1 MLTLTIAVRR
11 LLAIAA
17 FCLLT
22 PVTVC
27 AQSIVQVESSV
38 GTFFIE
44 LFDETAPITVSNFI
58 NYVITDRYDGT
69 IIHRSE
75 PGFVIQGGWL
85 TLPEGSTAFN
95 QLQVG
100 PEITNEFNVSN
111 TRGTVAMAKREG
123 NPNSATSQW
132 FINLGDNSALDNSN
146 GGFTVFGRILGN
158 GMDVVDA
165 IAGLQ
170 RAQLQ
175 LSNTSFLMPVIN
187 VEGQTVT
194 RNNLVFTNM
203 TLVSG
208 EAQLP
213 NYIDLAANEVRT
225 KVNGGSAGI
234 AELSLRIL
242 QTEPQI
248 QVQVRTDNAA
258 ALSRIE
264 TGFATFNPANGEL
277 RIPELGV
284 NGEVLFRNLV
294 FTLDD
299 AEQLLFTLQSFE

>member
-1 MLTLTIAVRR
+1 M
-11 LLAIAA
+11 
-17 FCLLT
+17 
-22 PVTVC
+22 
-27 AQSIVQVESSV
+27 
-38 GTFFIE
+38 
-44 LFDETAPITVSNFI
+44 SNFI
-58 NYVITDRYDGT
+58 NYVITDRYDDS

-85 TLPEGSTAFN
+85 TIPESATSLSPLP
-95 QLQVG
+95 VG
-100 PEITNEFNVSN
+100 PTIVNEFAVSN
-111 TRGTVAMAKREG
+111 SRGTVAMAKVDG

-132 FINLGDNSALDNSN
+132 FINLGDNSALDSSN

-165 IAGLQ
+165 IAALQ
-170 RAQLQ
+170 RAQL
-175 LSNTSFLMPVIN
+175 SGTNFLMPVID

-194 RNNLVFTNM
+194 RSNLVFTKM

-213 NYIDLAANEVRT
+213 NYIDLATNEVRT
-225 KVNGGSAGI
+225 RVNGGAAGI
-234 AELSLRIL
+234 AELSLRIV

-258 ALSRIE
+258 ALSRVE
-264 TGFATFNPANGEL
+264 TGFATFNPSSGEL

-294 FTLDD
+294 FTLDS
-299 AEQLLFTLQSFE
+299 AEQLLFTLQSFD

>member
-1 MLTLTIAVRR
+1 MLKLTNAVHRH
-11 LLAIAA
+11 LLIAA
-17 FCLLT
+17 FCLLL
-22 PVTVC
+22 PVTTS
-27 AQSIVQVESSV
+27 AQSIVQVETSA

-44 LFDETAPITVSNFI
+44 LFDEIAPITVSNFI

-85 TLPEGSTAFN
+85 TIPEGSTTFN
-95 QLQVG
+95 QLVVG
-100 PEITNEFNVSN
+100 PEIINEFNVSN
-111 TRGTVAMAKREG
+111 TRGTVAMAKVDG
-123 NPNSATSQW
+123 NPDSATSQW

-158 GMDVVDA
+158 GMDVVDT

-170 RAQLQ
+170 RAQL
-175 LSNTSFLMPVIN
+175 SGTNFLMPVIN

-213 NYIDLAANEVRT
+213 NYIDLATNEVRT
-225 KVNGGSAGI
+225 KVNGGSAGV